1 MEICLRTADIHA
13 PHAEDDSYPVFCPPT
28 HMQVLYKIYRKEPK
42 GEVAKTGCRTVEVR
56 NVHYILGVN
65 AVAFARSLPE
75 F

>member
-1 MEICLRTADIHA
+1 
-13 PHAEDDSYPVFCPPT
+13 
-28 HMQVLYKIYRKEPK
+28 MQVLYKIYRKEPK